1 MRLSHEEL
9 VFLNKFSY
17 TVLEMRDK
25 YSDLNSID
33 DPLTLAF
40 ADYLTYGE
48 ELQKTK
54 SVYRRR
60 RITFDK
66 NSILECMR
74 KGTDSQGNS
83 LHIDKD
89 LAFACRI
96 NLYFIDREIK
106 KQLFCYLTTYFR
118 DTGASDY
125 YLAAALSHFGHDK
138 VFAPFHY
145 FDPDEDAERNRV
157 ITKENTIRVNA
168 PDAYDCGVD
177 LSAYEDDNGRRDE

>member
-1 MRLSHEEL
+1 MRLSYEEL

-25 YSDLNSID
+25 YSDLDAIN

-60 RITFDK
+60 GISFDK
-66 NSILECMR
+66 DSILKCMH

-96 NLYFIDREIK
+96 NLYFTDREIK
-106 KQLFCYLTTYFR
+106 KHLFLYLTTYFR
-118 DTGASDY
+118 NPDY
-125 YLAAALSHFGHDK
+125 YLAAALSHFGYNKLD
-138 VFAPFHY
+138 APFHY
-145 FDPDEDAERNRV
+145 FDPKEDAERNRV
-157 ITKENTIRVNA
+157 IIKDHSINVGA
-168 PDAYDCGVD
+168 PTDYDSGVD
-177 LSAYEDDNGRRDE
+177 ISSYEDDD

>member
-9 VFLNKFSY
+9 VFLNKFSSA
-17 TVLEMRDK
+17 VLKMREK
-25 YSDLNSID
+25 YSDLDAII

-48 ELQKTK
+48 ELQKAQA
-54 SVYRRR
+54 VYRRR
-60 RITFDK
+60 GVPFDK
-66 NSILECMR
+66 KVIFESMHT
-74 KGTDSQGNS
+74 GTDSQGNS

-96 NLYFIDREIK
+96 NLYFTDRKIK
-106 KQLFCYLTTYFR
+106 NQLFCYLTTYFR

-125 YLAAALSHFGHDK
+125 YLAAALSYFGHDK

-145 FDPDEDAERNRV
+145 FDPDEDDVRNRV
-157 ITKENTIRVNA
+157 IIKENTIMANA
-168 PDAYDCGVD
+168 LDSYDCGVD
-177 LSAYEDDNGRRDE
+177 LSLYEDDNGRRD

>member
-17 TVLEMRDK
+17 TVLEMRNK
-25 YSDLNSID
+25 YSDLDAID

-48 ELQKTK
+48 ELKKTQA
-54 SVYRRR
+54 VYRRR
-60 RITFDK
+60 RVSFDK
-66 NSILECMR
+66 KVILESMR

-96 NLYFIDREIK
+96 NLYFTDRNVK
-106 KQLFCYLTTYFR
+106 GLLFNFLVKYFENP
-118 DTGASDY
+118 DY
-125 YLAAALSHFGHDK
+125 YLAAALSHFGYDK
-138 VFAPFHY
+138 FDAPFHY
-145 FDPDEDAERNRV
+145 FDPKEDAGRNRV
-157 ITKENTIRVNA
+157 IIKENTIRANA
-168 PDAYDCGVD
+168 LDSYDCGVD
-177 LSAYEDDNGRRDE
+177 LSLYEDDNGRRD